1 MASSGIRSAKHSSS
15 GISTVCVYPQFAHFA
30 SEMLC
35 LDELDFLDDPEGV
48 DVGVEG
54 VLPEQQHGLQLEV
67 AVPAMANLN

>member
-1 MASSGIRSAKHSSS
+1 MASSGIRSANWYQHCMFIQNSH
-15 GISTVCVYPQFAHFA
+15 T

>member
-1 MASSGIRSAKHSSS
+1 
-15 GISTVCVYPQFAHFA
+15 
-30 SEMLC
+30 MLC